1 MDPLLLLGN
10 VGGSYIDGRQPKMVS
25 FYYIERRFM
34 TTGTLLSDQIRTT
47 LCTFSPCQSV
57 ELYFLLHPLVAL
69 WSFYMRLEMLL

>member
-1 MDPLLLLGN
+1 
-10 VGGSYIDGRQPKMVS
+10 
-25 FYYIERRFM
+25 M